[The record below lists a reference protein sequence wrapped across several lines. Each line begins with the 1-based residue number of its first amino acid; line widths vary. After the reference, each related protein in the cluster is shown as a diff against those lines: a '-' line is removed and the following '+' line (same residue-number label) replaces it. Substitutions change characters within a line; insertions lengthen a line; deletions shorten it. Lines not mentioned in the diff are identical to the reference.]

1 MKKRITAVLLCVAL
15 LLTLSVNV
23 SADTLIDETQTTTN
37 TQITPVTDE
46 ITVTVGEDGG
56 TQSCVVLGDSNLV
69 VKR

>member
-1 MKKRITAVLLCVAL
+1 MKHNVAYQNKKEQTVMKKRITAVLLCVAL

-46 ITVTVGEDGG
+46 ITVTE
-56 TQSCVVLGDSNLV
+56 
-69 VKR
+69 